1 MILAK
6 NCLQNICKNIREVI
20 QGEGEKLQSKN
31 RQLLFSIT
39 KKDLRI
45 ETMRGSGKGG
55 QNRNKRDTAVRI
67 THPDSGAVGYSEDE
81 RSQLQN
87 KKKAFERLAKS
98 DKFQT
103 WIKIKASEV
112 MGVIK
117 TQAEIEKEID
127 EWMNEKYLKIEYL

>member
-1 MILAK
+1 M
-6 NCLQNICKNIREVI
+6 QNKK
-20 QGEGEKLQSKN
+20 EK
-31 RQLLFSIT
+31 QLLFSVT

-67 THPDSGAVGYSEDE
+67 THIDSGAVGYSEDE

-87 KKKAFERLAKS
+87 KKKAFKRMTES
-98 DKFQT
+98 DKFKN
-103 WIKIKASEV
+103 WVKIKASEI

-117 TQAEIEKEID
+117 TPEQIEKEVD